1 MEKTTIMLK
10 IKNLKV
16 NYGNFTALNIDKEI
30 EIDEKEII
38 GVIGG
43 NGAGK
48 STLIKA
54 LTNQV
59 KYEGLLERPKSVAVH
74 LQENAYPTTVNCQT
88 ILEGLLK
95 TSYPKNTK
103 LIELVRFFD
112 FEKNLKKKFS
122 QLSGG
127 QKQRLTI
134 IMVLYQ
140 DAELTCFDEMS
151 TGLDFETRSQLM
163 RKIREWYAD
172 KEATLL
178 LITHYFDELE
188 HLAKKLLIIDKGR
201 LIDFGNLNAL
211 FQKYVSYSAIVVDSE
226 KKSDFDRYKV
236 IEGEE
241 SKVAIA
247 CKDEDEQQAIADDL
261 VKQGYKFMITNTNIE
276 LIYLNAL
283 AYSNIAKK
291 EVEA

>member
-1 MEKTTIMLK
+1 MI
-10 IKNLKV
+10 IKNVKV
-16 NYGNFTALNIDKEI
+16 NYGKFIALNIDEEVDI
-30 EIDEKEII
+30 EEQDIV

-59 KYEGLLERPKSVAVH
+59 KYEGEIEKPQSVAVH
-74 LQENAYPTTVNCQT
+74 LQENTYPTTVSCQT

-95 TSYPKNTK
+95 TSYKKDRK
-103 LIELVRFFD
+103 LIDLVQFFD

-127 QKQRLTI
+127 QKQRLTM

-140 DAELTCFDEMS
+140 DAALTCFDEMS

-163 RKIREWYAD
+163 KKIREWYAD
-172 KEATLL
+172 KHATLL

-188 HLAKKLLIIDKGR
+188 HLANKLLILEKGH
-201 LIDFGNLNAL
+201 LIAFGKLDEL
-211 FQKYVSYSAIVVDSE
+211 FKKYVGYSAIVVESE
-226 KKSDFDRYKV
+226 IKSDFKDYKM
-236 IEGEE
+236 IEGEVN
-241 SKVAIA
+241 KVTLA
-247 CKDEDEQQAIADDL
+247 CQNLTEQQAIADAL
-261 VKQGYKFMITNTNIE
+261 IKQGYKLMITNTNVE

-283 AYSNIAKK
+283 AHL
-291 EVEA
+291 EPVEEIVEIGR

>member
-1 MEKTTIMLK
+1 MLK

-16 NYGNFTALNIDKEI
+16 DYGKFTALNINKEVNI
-30 EIDEKEII
+30 EEQDIV

-59 KYEGLLERPKSVAVH
+59 KYEGELEKPKSVAVH
-74 LQENAYPTTVNCQT
+74 LQENAYPTTVSCQT

-95 TSYPKNTK
+95 TSYKKNTK
-103 LIELVRFFD
+103 LIDLVQFFD

-127 QKQRLTI
+127 QKQRLTM

-140 DAELTCFDEMS
+140 DAALTCFDEMS

-163 RKIREWYAD
+163 KKIQEWYAD
-172 KEATLL
+172 KPATLL

-188 HLAKKLLIIDKGR
+188 HLAKKLLIIEKGQ
-201 LIDFGNLNAL
+201 LVDFGGLDDM
-211 FQKYVSYSAIVVDSE
+211 FKKYVGYSAIVIESE
-226 KKSDFDRYKV
+226 KKSDFESYKV
-236 IEGEE
+236 IEGEDR
-241 SKVAIA
+241 KVALA
-247 CKDEDEQQAIADDL
+247 CQNLAEQQIIADSL
-261 VKQGYKFMITNTNIE
+261 VKQGYKFMITNTNVE

-283 AYSNIAKK
+283 AQAGMTREK
-291 EVEA
+291 A

>member
-1 MEKTTIMLK
+1 MLK

-16 NYGNFTALNIDKEI
+16 DYGKFTALNINKEVNI
-30 EIDEKEII
+30 EEQDIV

-59 KYEGLLERPKSVAVH
+59 KYEGELEKPKSVAVH
-74 LQENAYPTTVNCQT
+74 LQDNAYPTTVSCQT

-95 TSYPKNTK
+95 TSYKKNTK
-103 LIELVRFFD
+103 LIDLVQFFD

-127 QKQRLTI
+127 QKQRLTM

-140 DAELTCFDEMS
+140 DAALTCFDEMS

-163 RKIREWYAD
+163 KKIQEWYAD
-172 KEATLL
+172 KPATLL

-188 HLAKKLLIIDKGR
+188 HLAKKLLIIEKGQ
-201 LIDFGNLNAL
+201 LVDFGGLDDM
-211 FQKYVSYSAIVVDSE
+211 FKKYVGYSAIVIESE
-226 KKSDFDRYKV
+226 KKSDFESYKV
-236 IEGEE
+236 IEGEDG
-241 SKVAIA
+241 KVALA
-247 CKDEDEQQAIADDL
+247 CQNLAEQQIIADSL
-261 VKQGYKFMITNTNIE
+261 VKQGYKFMITNTNVE

-283 AYSNIAKK
+283 AQAGMTREK
-291 EVEA
+291 A